1 MVYETAIEERH
12 SSLRSVTHTLLLLA
26 TGVFLGIM
34 LAELREV
41 AMDSDA
47 RAAFEAQPI
56 AGEDWHGNVRRSTP

>member
-1 MVYETAIEERH
+1 MVYETAIDERH
-12 SSLRSVTHTLLLLA
+12 SPLRSVTYTLLVLA

-34 LAELREV
+34 LAELRDL

-47 RAAFEAQPI
+47 RAAFETQPI